1 MAKIFDKRT
10 RKWREIEPKA
20 YAEYMKYCT
29 AFRKRQLHH
38 GLCNCNRRMWWLCDT
53 DCLNCEFQC
62 EGDKT
67 VSLDAV
73 SFIDEHGN
81 ECSIEDCMENPSELV
96 EELISDADELR
107 PELDEVGDFARHC
120 HTVTANHGATVAAC
134 QGTARKAPDASDLTV
149 LTKNGRLGAMLEI
162 LHINTQRGASETRCA
177 GIGYAVLHRNGREE
191 HATVLIDLLA
201 VGDEEE
207 EMLGEEVSM
216 VLFLCICV
224 LISNPGR
231 LSKGEVFAR
240 SIEAEHVV
248 DAWIIRDRVLRIERE
263 VVSVKKVNQ
272 TVSSSRNTIVNK
284 VCHSRLYVLYV

>member
-1 MAKIFDKRT
+1 
-10 RKWREIEPKA
+10 
-20 YAEYMKYCT
+20 
-29 AFRKRQLHH
+29 
-38 GLCNCNRRMWWLCDT
+38 
-53 DCLNCEFQC
+53 
-62 EGDKT
+62 
-67 VSLDAV
+67 
-73 SFIDEHGN
+73 
-81 ECSIEDCMENPSELV
+81 
-96 EELISDADELR
+96 
-107 PELDEVGDFARHC
+107 
-120 HTVTANHGATVAAC
+120 
-134 QGTARKAPDASDLTV
+134 
-149 LTKNGRLGAMLEI
+149 MLEI

-284 VCHSRLYVLYV
+284 VCHSRLCYIYKEYSFRVYITIIMQKVKGYVVFIRIKKTIQVFFLSFGTCQPIVRHVSASCLARVSLSFVMYRPIVRRSTNIHAPFDKQLCVVRQTIV